1 MRKGRLW
8 LLPSASVWLAC
19 AFAAGADM
27 PGQRTNWDFDVVH
40 LLSGRSVHG
49 LLVEENAARVVLK
62 PIYWEPGKPLWLPA
76 ERNTYARKDIVSMDR
91 LEPAQRQALAR
102 RVAAIQADRA
112 RQKERLEKLE
122 LKPAAWNKSNS
133 GGLSYTSN
141 RFVLISNAGED
152 IIRRAATRLE
162 ELYAAYENFL
172 PPRRREGRK
181 TTILLVQSL
190 AEYQQVLKEQGR
202 SFRNPAFYDST
213 RDEILCAC
221 DLERLGEELK
231 QTRAEH
237 QQILAKMRKL
247 EADLRKQLGS
257 VPVKIQKEHEEA
269 RQKIQV
275 RDRENDK
282 KFQTAT
288 QRLFQTLYHEAFH
301 AYLADCVYPPAEAD
315 VPRWLNEGLAQIFES
330 ALVDAGELYFNRPDA
345 ARLAAVKKAL
355 EAGELPSVNSL
366 LHSDA
371 KNFLVSH
378 ADLGE
383 LSDRYYLGAWAL
395 AYYLTFDRRKLGSGE
410 LETYVTSFKR
420 PGADLVAA
428 FTQLVG
434 QPLPQ
439 FENAFHEYLRKLQP
453 DGSLARL
460 NGTPR

>member
-1 MRKGRLW
+1 MRKASLW
-8 LLPSASVWLAC
+8 LLPSAGVWLTWAV
-19 AFAAGADM
+19 AAGADL
-27 PGQRTNWDFDVVH
+27 PGPRTSWNFDVVH
-40 LLSGRSVHG
+40 LVSGRNVHG
-49 LLVEENAARVVLK
+49 LLVEENAAAVVLK
-62 PIYWEPGKPLWLPA
+62 PIYWEPGKPLWMPA
-76 ERNTYARKDIVSMDR
+76 ERNVYARSDIVSIDR
-91 LEPAQRQALAR
+91 LEPVQRQMLTR

-122 LKPAAWNKSNS
+122 LKPAPWNRSNT
-133 GGLSYTSN
+133 GGLSYKSS
-141 RFVLISNAGED
+141 RFVLISNAGQD

-190 AEYQQVLKEQGR
+190 AEYQQILKEQGR
-202 SFRNPAFYDST
+202 SFRNPAFYDSV

-221 DLERLGEELK
+221 DLERLGEELE

-269 RQKIQV
+269 RRKILA

-288 QRLFQTLYHEAFH
+288 QRLFQTLFHEAFH
-301 AYLADCVYPPAEAD
+301 AYLADCLYPPGA

-330 ALVDAGELYFNRPDA
+330 AMVDAGELYFNRPDA
-345 ARLAAVKKAL
+345 VRLAAVKKAL
-355 EAGELPSVNSL
+355 EGGELPSVSSL

-371 KNFLVSH
+371 QDFLVGH
-378 ADLGE
+378 ADERE

-410 LETYVTSFKR
+410 LDTYFTSLKQ
-420 PGADLVAA
+420 PGADPAAA
-428 FTQLVG
+428 FTKLVG

-439 FENAFHEYLRKLQP
+439 VENAFHDYLRKLQP

>member
-1 MRKGRLW
+1 MRKAW
-8 LLPSASVWLAC
+8 LGLLLLGCGWLAGTTP
-19 AFAAGADM
+19 ALADM
-27 PGQRTNWDFDVVH
+27 PGQRTNWNFDVVH

-49 LLVEENAARVVLK
+49 LLVEDDAVQVVLK
-62 PIYWEPGKPLWLPA
+62 PIYWEPGKPLWMPA
-76 ERNTYARKDIVSMDR
+76 ERNTYARKDIASIER

-122 LKPAAWNKSNS
+122 LKPARWNKANH
-133 GGLSYTSN
+133 GGRSYASS
-141 RFVLISNAGED
+141 RFVLISNASED

-172 PPRRREGRK
+172 PPRRRDGRK

-190 AEYQQVLKEQGR
+190 GEYQQILKEQGR
-202 SFRNPAFYDST
+202 IFRNPAFYDSA

-221 DLERLGEELK
+221 DLERLGEELQ
-231 QTRAEH
+231 QTHTEH
-237 QQILAKMRKL
+237 QKILGGMRKL
-247 EADLRKQLGS
+247 EAELRKQLGS

-269 RQKIQV
+269 RQKIQA

-301 AYLADCVYPPAEAD
+301 AYLADCVYPPAD

-355 EAGELPSVNSL
+355 EAGELPSLNSL

-378 ADLGE
+378 ADEGE

-395 AYYLTFDRRKLGSGE
+395 AYYLTFDRRKLGSGA
-410 LETYVTSFKR
+410 LDSYVTSRKE
-420 PGADLVAA
+420 PAAAAAAA
-428 FTQLVG
+428 FRQLVG
-434 QPLPQ
+434 QPLSQ
-439 FENAFHEYLRKLQP
+439 FENAFHDYLRKLQP

-460 NGTPR
+460 NGTAR